1 MNISNTDAFLQQLV
15 LDSQLF
21 YKWKRNLESNRVII
35 ERLEILSVVSR
46 DHKSFYAAMIDCDLL
61 TPEGYRIP
69 RCIILRGDS
78 VVVIPV
84 LHCIEDGEIYT
95 LMVKQRRIID
105 GNLSLEFPG
114 GMLDPGI
121 DDPANMAIIEVME
134 EIGIHVE
141 KEEIH
146 LLTPTPL
153 KVCESL
159 MDEVVN
165 FFYFEKHI
173 SHDFLDKADG
183 RRTGCHE
190 DNEFLQVTVQNI
202 KNVIKIPSFSSFV
215 AINLLERAL
224 QKKFE

>member
-1 MNISNTDAFLQQLV
+1 MNISNTDSSLEQLV
-15 LDSQLF
+15 LESQLF
-21 YKWKRNLESNRVII
+21 HKWKRNLESNRVII

-46 DHKSFYAAMIDCDLL
+46 DQKSFYAAMIDCDLL
-61 TPEGYRIP
+61 TPEGHSIP
-69 RCIILRGDS
+69 RCLILRGDT

-84 LHCIEDGEIYT
+84 LHCLEDGEIYT

-105 GNLSLEFPG
+105 GSLSMEFPG

-121 DDPANMAIIEVME
+121 DDPANMAIVEVME
-134 EIGIHVE
+134 ETGIHVE

-153 KVCESL
+153 KVCESFV
-159 MDEVVN
+159 DEVVN

-183 RRTGCHE
+183 RLTGCHE

-202 KNVIKIPSFSSFV
+202 KNVIKIPSFSTFV

>member
-1 MNISNTDAFLQQLV
+1 LNISNTDSSLEQLV
-15 LDSQLF
+15 LESQLF
-21 YKWKRNLESNRVII
+21 HKWKRNLESNRVII

-46 DHKSFYAAMIDCDLL
+46 DQKSFYAAMIDCDLL
-61 TPEGYRIP
+61 TPEGHRIP
-69 RCIILRGDS
+69 RCLILRGDT

-84 LHCIEDGEIYT
+84 LHCFEDGEIYT

-105 GNLSLEFPG
+105 GNLSMEFPG

-134 EIGIHVE
+134 ETGIHVE

-173 SHDFLDKADG
+173 SHDFLNKVDG
-183 RRTGCHE
+183 RHTGCHE
-190 DNEFLQVTVQNI
+190 DNEFLQVSVQNI
-202 KNVIKIPSFSSFV
+202 KNVVKIPSFSSFV

-224 QKKFE
+224 QQKFE